1 MSATLMFVLDTARW
15 VLVVNGP
22 LGTIVVSIIK
32 KNGRVLSKHLTESC
46 SSILYAISSILF
58 LFSGN
63 GLIKSE
69 HVLLPGTYNCR
80 LLPANYFAVLIGH
93 LPFVRNVRCHQLY
106 HVQTYCTSINVSEIS
121 VPLC

>member
-1 MSATLMFVLDTARW
+1 MSATPMFVLDTARW
-15 VLVVNGP
+15 VIVVNGP

-32 KNGRVLSKHLTESC
+32 KNGRVLSKHLWSC

-58 LFSGN
+58 LFLGN
-63 GLIKSE
+63 GLIKTE

-93 LPFVRNVRCHQLY
+93 LPFIRNVRCHQLY
-106 HVQTYCTSINVSEIS
+106 HLQTYCTSINVSEKS